1 MPKVRGNLKRLRYPA
16 CMSTIAAAPAVF
28 SLSTSITRAV
38 DALTTTHGETHR
50 SAITEG
56 VARVAARWSAADGDP
71 AAFEAF
77 CIKHFLV
84 DAIERTRLLIRLERA
99 LEQIDGHLYEMRRT
113 LRRHHDLRGDEFPG
127 VDDILAQFD
136 PAPDLSEQ
144 LYKQKIA
151 HLALLNFPKLTLAQM
166 LEHGASWDD
175 AQWAAARVPQSFGP
189 RIPAALADR
198 ARAVSFDA
206 SSWVSNFH
214 IPVGSLTD
222 ANGKR
227 WFDADRKLIAHWLV
241 REEIKAGYGDPD
253 GLAKQRALSWVMAR
267 HIDGTIPAR
276 VMDGSEKRDWDSQ
289 RNTIANGDAGELLG
303 LVRYEKWIANFRMA
317 CEIDPLYPDE
327 PSAIARKF
335 ALEREMPESEVEA
348 LMVALL
354 ESPVRRD
361 LAAFLKH
368 KLGRALEPFDIYFED
383 ILEAKPASEM
393 NAAVKA
399 RFANAKEL
407 EAKLP
412 IVLRELGFNDS
423 DAEFLGTRVQV
434 EIAKGAG
441 HAMRP
446 YLKGYGAWLRTSSLD
461 AELGWDGFDTAMHE
475 LGHNLEQLCST
486 YFVSRPA
493 LRGVPNT
500 ACTEAFAFLYQAL
513 AKRVL
518 GLEDPAE
525 SQKQFAADAVA
536 TMLSACQIAG
546 PSLLELRVWR
556 WLYAHPS
563 ASAEQLRSEV
573 LRVADDLWTRYYAND
588 YGPDP
593 YRILAA
599 YQHMIGHPLYLPD
612 YTLGHMMSHQI
623 RSYMRGKELASE
635 TKRITSLGCL
645 TPDQWM
651 RLAVGAPVSAESLA
665 RDAAAGL
672 SVLTSL
678 RAVHSNS
685 SPNTKNR

>member
-1 MPKVRGNLKRLRYPA
+1 
-16 CMSTIAAAPAVF
+16 
-28 SLSTSITRAV
+28 
-38 DALTTTHGETHR
+38 
-50 SAITEG
+50 
-56 VARVAARWSAADGDP
+56 
-71 AAFEAF
+71 
-77 CIKHFLV
+77 
-84 DAIERTRLLIRLERA
+84 
-99 LEQIDGHLYEMRRT
+99 
-113 LRRHHDLRGDEFPG
+113 
-127 VDDILAQFD
+127 
-136 PAPDLSEQ
+136 
-144 LYKQKIA
+144 
-151 HLALLNFPKLTLAQM
+151 
-166 LEHGASWDD
+166 
-175 AQWAAARVPQSFGP
+175 
-189 RIPAALADR
+189 
-198 ARAVSFDA
+198 
-206 SSWVSNFH
+206 
-214 IPVGSLTD
+214 
-222 ANGKR
+222 
-227 WFDADRKLIAHWLV
+227 
-241 REEIKAGYGDPD
+241 
-253 GLAKQRALSWVMAR
+253 
-267 HIDGTIPAR
+267 
-276 VMDGSEKRDWDSQ
+276 
-289 RNTIANGDAGELLG
+289 
-303 LVRYEKWIANFRMA
+303 
-317 CEIDPLYPDE
+317 
-327 PSAIARKF
+327 
-335 ALEREMPESEVEA
+335 
-348 LMVALL
+348 
-354 ESPVRRD
+354 
-361 LAAFLKH
+361 
-368 KLGRALEPFDIYFED
+368 
-383 ILEAKPASEM
+383 
-393 NAAVKA
+393 
-399 RFANAKEL
+399 
-407 EAKLP
+407 
-412 IVLRELGFNDS
+412 
-423 DAEFLGTRVQV
+423 
-434 EIAKGAG
+434 
-441 HAMRP
+441 MRP

-563 ASAEQLRSEV
+563 ASPEQLRSEV

-645 TPDQWM
+645 TPDRWM

-672 SVLTSL
+672 AFL
-678 RAVHSNS
+678 A
-685 SPNTKNR
+685 

>member
-1 MPKVRGNLKRLRYPA
+1 
-16 CMSTIAAAPAVF
+16 MSTVAQAPVAVTAPLLADA
-28 SLSTSITRAV
+28 STRAI
-38 DALTTTHGETHR
+38 DALIAKHGTAHR
-50 SAITEG
+50 ADIEAG
-56 VARVAARWSAADGDP
+56 VARVAARWGAADGDA

-77 CIKHFLV
+77 CIAHFV
-84 DAIERTRLLIRLERA
+84 TDVAERTRLLVRLERA

-113 LRRHHDLRGDEFPG
+113 LRRHHDLRGDEFPL

-151 HLALLNFPKLTLAQM
+151 HLALLNFPKLTLADM
-166 LEHGASWDD
+166 LEHGPSWNDE
-175 AQWAAARVPQSFGP
+175 QWAAARVAQSFGP
-189 RIPAALADR
+189 RIPAQLVDR

-206 SSWVSNFH
+206 GSWVSNFH
-214 IPVGSLTD
+214 IPVGSMID
-222 ANGKR
+222 ATGKR
-227 WFDADRKLIAHWLV
+227 WFAADRKLIAHWLV
-241 REEIKAGYGDPD
+241 REEIKAGYGEPD
-253 GLAKQRALSWVMAR
+253 GVAKQRALSWVMAR
-267 HIDGTIPAR
+267 HIDGTIPAC
-276 VMDGSEKRDWDSQ
+276 VMNSSDTREWNPQS
-289 RNTIANGDAGELLG
+289 NTLGKAPDASDAGELLG

-317 CEIDPLYPDE
+317 CELDPLYPDE

-335 ALEREMPESEVEA
+335 ALEREMPEAEVEA

-361 LAAFLKH
+361 LAAFITRKV
-368 KLGRALEPFDIYFED
+368 GRPLEAFDIYFDD
-383 ILEAKPASEM
+383 ILEAKPASEL

-412 IVLRELGFNDS
+412 TVLRELGFSAADS
-423 DAEFLGTRVQV
+423 DFLGTHVQV

-518 GLEDPAE
+518 GLDDPAATE
-525 SQKQFAADAVA
+525 RQFAVDSVA

-563 ASAEQLRSEV
+563 ATAEQLRTEV
-573 LRVADDLWTRYYAND
+573 LRVADDLWQRYYAVD
-588 YGPDP
+588 FGADP

-612 YTLGHMMSHQI
+612 YTLGHVMSHQI
-623 RSYMRGKELASE
+623 RSHMRGKDLAAE
-635 TKRITSLGCL
+635 TKRITSLGSL

-651 RLAVGAPVSAESLA
+651 RRAVGAPISPQSLA

-672 SVLTSL
+672 ALL
-678 RAVHSNS
+678 A
-685 SPNTKNR
+685 